1 VPERT
6 IRLEAEAMARPGLIG
21 ALTFPAALVV
31 GYVASLVT
39 IMTIGE
45 MLGVSQ
51 AEGAFAMGVAFFWAP
66 IIAVLLATLVTI
78 FVVRRM
84 RRRTPPSG

>member
-1 VPERT
+1 
-6 IRLEAEAMARPGLIG
+6 MARPGLIG
-21 ALTFPAALVV
+21 ALTFPVALIV
-31 GYVASLVT
+31 GYAASLAT

-66 IIAVLLATLVTI
+66 ISAVLFATLVTI
-78 FVVRRM
+78 FVIRRM
-84 RRRTPPSG
+84 RRRNPPPG

>member
-1 VPERT
+1 
-6 IRLEAEAMARPGLIG
+6 MARPGLIG